1 MHKAT
6 LHKDFISKA
15 MLLCHFRVA
24 DGSTLVSGQVKKSSP
39 YPVFQ
44 QATVFLS
51 LPMGQMG
58 PIFITSPLLLL
69 KMVTQKFFSITQS
82 IIYAGSELAYL

>member
-1 MHKAT
+1 MHEAT

-44 QATVFLS
+44 QAVFLS
-51 LPMGQMG
+51 SPMGQMG
-58 PIFITSPLLLL
+58 LLLLLL
-69 KMVTQKFFSITQS
+69 KMVTQKFFNITQS

>member
-1 MHKAT
+1 MHEAT

-44 QATVFLS
+44 QAVFLS
-51 LPMGQMG
+51 SRMGQMG
-58 PIFITSPLLLL
+58 LIFITSPLLLL
-69 KMVTQKFFSITQS
+69 KMVTQKFFNITQS
-82 IIYAGSELAYL
+82 IIHAGSELAYL